1 MSTHIDQCSIAFRRG
16 NRFARVKRMPARP
29 IKCDMEF
36 RHSCSFCG
44 WTRLSGT
51 SVMLAPSCEHC
62 GCALDALP
70 AGAAVRSEAPAFSLP
85 PLARFLLTRGAIGL
99 GVLTLFAAGRLG
111 YDAAGPSGA
120 LIGAGLGGFLLLPCL
135 PERIR

>member
-1 MSTHIDQCSIAFRRG
+1 
-16 NRFARVKRMPARP
+16 
-29 IKCDMEF
+29 
-36 RHSCSFCG
+36 
-44 WTRLSGT
+44 
-51 SVMLAPSCEHC
+51 MLAPSCEHC

-70 AGAAVRSEAPAFSLP
+70 AGAAVRSAAPAFSLP
-85 PLARFLLTRGAIGL
+85 PLARFLLTRGAIVL